1 MERVGFI
8 GLGVMGSRMAQNIL
22 KGGYPL
28 TVYDVNPAAVE
39 VLQNAGARVAQ
50 SPQDVGSASDVV
62 VTMLPEPQ
70 DVEQVLLGPRG
81 VVNGMASG
89 GIVVEMSTIDPM
101 TSQRICAELANHAI
115 GMIDSPVG
123 KTSDHAANG
132 TLTLML
138 GGDLALVGKVKPI
151 LARMGSE
158 MYYCGGHGM
167 GHAMKMVNNLLATAI
182 IVADTEA
189 MAIGVKAGLT
199 VDLMLEVM
207 KTTMAWNA
215 QLGTHLVNKAFKGD
229 DTPGFMV
236 KLACK
241 DVRLAVAYAE
251 DLGINAVVGRMT
263 QTILDQAIARGY
275 GSRDTGALMFMRE
288 SDVGIEV
295 RSNPSAPPSRIA

>member
-28 TVYDVNPAAVE
+28 TVYDVDPTAVE
-39 VLQNAGARVAQ
+39 VLQNAGANVAQ

-62 VTMLPEPQ
+62 VTMLPAPQ
-70 DVEQVLLGPRG
+70 DVEEVLLGPRG
-81 VVNGMASG
+81 VVNCMSSG
-89 GIVVEMSTIDPM
+89 GIIVEMSTIDPM
-101 TSQRICAELANHAI
+101 TSQRICAELAKRAI

-123 KTSDHAANG
+123 KTSDHAASG

-138 GGDLALVGKVKPI
+138 GGDLDLIDKVKPI
-151 LARMGSE
+151 LACMGSD

-167 GHAMKMVNNLLATAI
+167 GHAMKMVNNLLAAAI

-215 QLGTHLVNKAFKGD
+215 QLGTNLANRAFKGD

-241 DVRLAVAYAE
+241 DVRLALAYAE
-251 DLGINAVVGRMT
+251 QLGIDAVVGRVA
-263 QTILDQAIARGY
+263 QTMLDQAVARGY
-275 GSRDTGALMFMRE
+275 GGRDTAALMFMRE
-288 SDVGIEV
+288 IDVGIKV
-295 RSNPSAPPSRIA
+295 RSNPNAPPARLA